1 MVIKEEK
8 ENFLDILIKSKD
20 AIRNEDILLLK
31 ELSDRTIHT
40 ASTIQDTDSVL
51 LAVIIYSLSKILERK
66 QYRDMKGWKK
76 FHDVF
81 TLEIDRAVNY
91 VQKDNQK
98 EFVKSL
104 ERIRGSISS
113 ISGDLRGCIE
123 DVFRKAE
130 INKASK
136 IYEHGISLETT
147 AKLLGI
153 TMWELAGYTAQKE
166 VQDSNFI
173 QTESVK
179 QRIKQAMEMFV

>member
-8 ENFLDILIKSKD
+8 ENFLDIFINVKQ
-20 AIRNEDILLLK
+20 AIRDENVVLLR

-40 ASTIQDTDSVL
+40 ASTVQDTDSIL
-51 LAVIIYSLSKILERK
+51 LAVIIYSLSKIIERK
-66 QYRDMKGWKK
+66 QYRDMKGWDK
-76 FHDVF
+76 FF
-81 TLEIDRAVNY
+81 SIFNLEIDRAINFLK
-91 VQKDNQK
+91 KDNQK

-104 ERIRGSISS
+104 ERIRGSINN
-113 ISGDLRGCIE
+113 ISGDLRSYIE

-153 TMWELAGYTAQKE
+153 TMWELAGYTGQKE
-166 VQDSNFI
+166 TTDSKFFY
-173 QTESVK
+173 TERVK
-179 QRIKQAMEMFV
+179 TRIKQAMEMFG